1 MKVDVIRG
9 TRCSGMILTSHTG
22 MAQARRQLPVTK
34 ENKKKSSIFMRRIVT
49 PQYGYLPHTPQEG
62 SFSLSLRGKSKEV
75 IVLVNKRLSQDVG
88 CLISP
93 VADGN
98 RRLCHSLKATLPYR
112 ICCWLGGYS
121 SHHPS
126 IVFRVSSRRCT
137 SGETIHSSDSFAP
150 WLAVFIARMNSTRLL
165 HALEARNF
173 GISFT
178 VLNNRSGAMKPLSC
192 RGSIIAGGATS
203 AEGVLQQDDA
213 LNKMRSIACPPLAV
227 SPHCLETLTP
237 SPFDDATKHAY
248 ACMPKQA
255 VTYYFRVKK

>member
-1 MKVDVIRG
+1 MFWYDSHLSHRYG
-9 TRCSGMILTSHTG
+9 TSSTTASCDMRKTRKKNVKFSAAI
-22 MAQARRQLPVTK
+22 AARH
-34 ENKKKSSIFMRRIVT
+34 
-49 PQYGYLPHTPQEG
+49 YGYLPHTPQEG

-93 VADGN
+93 VAEDN
-98 RRLCHSLKATLPYR
+98 KRLCHSLKATLPYR

-237 SPFDDATKHAY
+237 SPFDDATKHVY
-248 ACMPKQA
+248 IYMPKQA
-255 VTYYFRVKK
+255 VTYFRVKK